1 MRSLNLC
8 LDTGRSRLIEA
19 SALVSVETPEPTAS
33 WCPIPHTK
41 LLDLL
46 LESLPA
52 YGLRVVNETHA
63 IYRDGLRYFGLF
75 QVENGNAQHEDYSLV
90 FGLRNSHD
98 KSIPAGICLGSG
110 VFVCDNLAF
119 SSEVV
124 VGRRHTRFINRDLP
138 GLVQK
143 AVGRL
148 VDMRT
153 AQDARINAYKETE
166 LLDAQAHDIVCRA
179 LRGRAINATR
189 VPKVLEQWH
198 APNHPEFKEKNGWRL
213 FNAFTE
219 TLKGSSLAELPTR
232 TQKLHGLFDAV
243 CVKQAV

>member
-1 MRSLNLC
+1 MRRLNLC
-8 LDTGRSRLIEA
+8 LSNRSRKVESDELIGI
-19 SALVSVETPEPTAS
+19 ETPESTSS
-33 WCPIPHTK
+33 WCPIPHTRLVN
-41 LLDLL
+41 LLTA
-46 LESLPA
+46 SLPA
-52 YGLRVVNETHA
+52 YGLSVVNQVHA
-63 IYRDGLRYFGLF
+63 VYRDGLRYFGLF
-75 QVENGNAQHEDYSLV
+75 QVENGDQHADYSLV

-98 KSIPAGICLGSG
+98 KSFPAGICLGSG

-143 AVGRL
+143 AVGKL

-153 AQDARINAYKETE
+153 AQDTRIKAYKETE
-166 LLDAQAHDIVCRA
+166 LVDSQAHDVICRA

-189 VPKVLEQWH
+189 VPKVLDQWH
-198 APNHPEFKEKNGWRL
+198 APDHPEFAQEKTGWRL

-219 TLKGSSLAELPTR
+219 TLKGSSMVELPTR
-232 TQKLHGLFDAV
+232 TQKLHGLFDTV
-243 CVKQAV
+243 CNAS

>member
-1 MRSLNLC
+1 MRSLNLH
-8 LDTGRSRLIEA
+8 LDTGRSRVIGA
-19 SALVSVETPEPTAS
+19 SALVGVVTPDPTAS

-52 YGLRVVNETHA
+52 YGLHVVNSTHA

-75 QVENGNAQHEDYSLV
+75 QVENGKSQHEDYSLV

-124 VGRRHTRFINRDLP
+124 VGRRHTRFILRDLP

-153 AQDARINAYKETE
+153 AQDARIESYKQTE
-166 LLDAQAHDIVCRA
+166 LVDSQAHDIVCRA

-189 VPKVLEQWH
+189 VPKVLEQWYN
-198 APNHPEFKEKNGWRL
+198 PNHSEFKEKNGWRL

-219 TLKGSSLAELPTR
+219 TLKESSLAELPTR
-232 TQKLHGLFDAV
+232 TQKLHGLFDGV
-243 CVKQAV
+243 CVTQAI